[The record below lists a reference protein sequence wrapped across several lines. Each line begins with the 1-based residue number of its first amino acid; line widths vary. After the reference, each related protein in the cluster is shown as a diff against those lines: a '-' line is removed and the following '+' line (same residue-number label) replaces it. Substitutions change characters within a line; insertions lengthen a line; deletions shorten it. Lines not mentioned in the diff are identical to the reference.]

1 MIKMSFGMI
10 ASVAL
15 LVLGSSGSAQ
25 AQQSNMTF
33 FITSTG
39 SGKGADFGGLAG
51 ADKHCQSLATAAGA
65 GKHKWRAYLS
75 TSAAAGSPAVN
86 ARDRIG
92 KGPWQ
97 NAKGV
102 VIAKNL
108 SDLHGKN
115 NLTKETALTEKG
127 DRVNGSGD
135 TPNMHDILTGSQP
148 DGTAFSGEKDTTC
161 GNWTKSGEG
170 TAIVGHHDRLGLR
183 DDDASRSWNSSHP
196 SRGCS
201 LDALK
206 SSGGAGL
213 LYCFAVN

>member
-15 LVLGSSGSAQ
+15 LVLGSSGGAQ
-25 AQQSNMTF
+25 AQQSNVTF

-108 SDLHGKN
+108 SELHGKN

-148 DGTAFSGEKDTTC
+148 DGTAFAGEKDTTC

-206 SSGGAGL
+206 ASGGAGL